1 MSHSLGSTG
10 FSAEIA
16 TGSQDSKLEW
26 TLHWTEQNA
35 WLGYNVEVQVDG
47 SDIIGNGKKPGEIA

>member
-1 MSHSLGSTG
+1 MWTSDGWKTTQTTMSHSLGSTG

-16 TGSQDSKLEW
+16 TGPEDGRLEW

-35 WLGYNVEVQVDG
+35 WLGYNVVVKVE
-47 SDIIGNGKKPGEIA
+47 KA